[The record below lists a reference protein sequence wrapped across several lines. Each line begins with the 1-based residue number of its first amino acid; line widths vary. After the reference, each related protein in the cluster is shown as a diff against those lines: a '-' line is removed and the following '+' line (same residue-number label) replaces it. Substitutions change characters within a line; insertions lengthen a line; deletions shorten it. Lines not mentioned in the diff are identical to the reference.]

1 MQFPDVTVEV
11 IVNHGIHLDPRT
23 HDLLPAEVKGA
34 LSTCYELMLFP
45 EDWDGGPVIDG
56 VHCPA
61 AKDHIVCCKPTQYKR
76 LKGAFKSY
84 SLKLNT
90 TDPQLK
96 EALDNLPTYTYHPN
110 AAEILT
116 KIRSAY
122 YTVATRTSLV
132 DRLELTSL
140 TSTILHMLLSA
151 EFPLEHTHQGNPRR
165 HQQALLAANQY
176 LKEHLEEDLDL
187 AKLAKDSHLHPTY
200 FHKLFTAAF
209 GMSPSEQL
217 MLYRIRKSRDLLRQ
231 DDLTIAEIARQCGFS
246 SQSYFTRKYKEI
258 NKETPSKFRNAIR
271 KRRRK

>member
-1 MQFPDVTVEV
+1 MQFPDVTVEI
-11 IVNHGIHLDPRT
+11 IVSHGIHLDPRT
-23 HDLLPAEVKGA
+23 HSLSPTEVRGA

-45 EDWDGGPVIDG
+45 EDWEGGPVIDG
-56 VHCPA
+56 IHYPA
-61 AKDHIVCCKPTQYKR
+61 AKDYIVCCRPTQHKR

-96 EALDNLPTYTYHPN
+96 EALDNLPVYTYHPS
-110 AAEILT
+110 AAEILA
-116 KIRSAY
+116 KICSAY
-122 YTVATRTSLV
+122 YTALP
-132 DRLELTSL
+132 DRLELTCL
-140 TSTILHMLLSA
+140 VSTILHMLLSA

-165 HQQALLAANQY
+165 HQQALLEANQY
-176 LKEHLEEDLDL
+176 LKEHLEEDVDL

-200 FHKLFTAAF
+200 FHKLFTATF

-217 MLYRIRKSRDLLRQ
+217 MIYRVRKSRDLLRR

-271 KRRRK
+271 KRRNK